1 MSNKTYVG
9 IDFHKNFSELCF
21 QGVGGEI
28 LERVRVKTEKLETI
42 LRNRETLEI
51 GIEVSGG
58 VFDIGLR
65 LEKLGHIVRLIN
77 PSQFRAIGVTGKKND
92 RNDAEALATA
102 LRLGFIPEVYK
113 KALYPR
119 QIKSLLQSREVCI
132 TNRVSLTNHTRGILR
147 EYGMVMPAGRAEFW
161 KHVRSRLEKL
171 DCGVL
176 QNILGKL
183 VEEARKLEELEK
195 ETESALLSLVK
206 DDERVTRL
214 QTVPGVGF
222 LSACIFAATIDD
234 ASRFS
239 NCKKV
244 GSYLGLTP
252 KEKSSG
258 DKKRFGRITK
268 AGPELCRRYFIHG
281 ARTLLRH
288 DANPKDKIR
297 AWGKKVEERAGG
309 NKAAVALAHKNARIC
324 FAILRDG
331 TSFGITMP
339 FKKIAA

>member
-1 MSNKTYVG
+1 M
-9 IDFHKNFSELCF
+9 
-21 QGVGGEI
+21 
-28 LERVRVKTEKLETI
+28 
-42 LRNRETLEI
+42 
-51 GIEVSGG
+51 
-58 VFDIGLR
+58 R
-65 LEKLGHIVRLIN
+65 LEALGHLVRLIN
-77 PSQFRAIGVTGKKND
+77 ASQFRGIGITGKKND

-119 QIKSLLQSREVCI
+119 RIKSLLASREVCVN
-132 TNRVSLTNHTRGILR
+132 NRVSLTNHTRGILR
-147 EYGMVMPAGRAEFW
+147 EYGIVMPAGREEFW

-171 DCGVL
+171 DCQIIGS
-176 QNILGKL
+176 ILGKL
-183 VEEARKLEELEK
+183 VDEAKRLEALEK
-195 ETESALLSLVK
+195 ETEEALLSLVK
-206 DDERVTRL
+206 DDKKIEQL

-222 LSACIFAATIDD
+222 LSACAFAATIDN

-244 GSYLGLTP
+244 GAYFGLTP
-252 KEKSSG
+252 KENSSG

-281 ARTLLRH
+281 ARNLLRH

-297 AWGKKVEERAGG
+297 VWGKKVDARAGS
-309 NKAAVALAHKNARIC
+309 NKAVVALAHKNVRIC

-331 TSFGITMP
+331 TSFGTKIATH
-339 FKKIAA
+339 KIAA